1 MIKMTPDIFDS
12 PKSQR
17 SNTQIKMRKKAKAL
31 SKLNT
36 VKNLDF

>member
-1 MIKMTPDIFDS
+1 MTPNIFDS
-12 PKSQR
+12 PTGQR

-36 VKNLDF
+36 VKNLEF